1 GALLMPRELLVLDE
15 PTNGLDPQGTREVRH
30 LVRSLA
36 DDGTT
41 VVVSSHLLAEIEQI
55 CTHAAV
61 MRTGRL
67 VAQGSLDELR
77 GLGRSRLR
85 VLTPDPTRARAE
97 LARLGLVVEDD
108 DGVARPDGTATVRAA
123 LTDEAPLLEALAAA
137 LVAADVRLRG
147 FEVEQDTLE
156 DRFVALTGEGFDVA
170 Q

>member
-41 VVVSSHLLAEIEQI
+41 VVVSSHLLAEVEQV

-61 MRTGRL
+61 MRQGRL

-77 GLGRSRLR
+77 SLGRSRLR
-85 VLTPDPTRARAE
+85 VLTPDPALARTERARPG
-97 LARLGLVVEDD
+97 LAAGD
-108 DGVARPDGTATVRAA
+108 DGP
-123 LTDEAPLLEALAAA
+123 LAAGA
-137 LVAADVRLRG
+137 GPAPRSGAAPG
-147 FEVEQDTLE
+147 P
-156 DRFVALTGEGFDVA
+156 AA
-170 Q
+170 